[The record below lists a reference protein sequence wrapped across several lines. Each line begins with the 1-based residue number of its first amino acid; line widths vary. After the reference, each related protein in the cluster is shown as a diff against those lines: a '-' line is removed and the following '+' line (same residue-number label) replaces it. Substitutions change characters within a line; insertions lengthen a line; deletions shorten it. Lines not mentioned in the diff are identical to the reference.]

1 MKLEKEEYFSDDCI
15 VEDNLYLG
23 IKDMIICPLCNKI
36 LKEPYMC
43 SECQN
48 VYCKKCLEDYSNL
61 KKCPKDEKNTKFI
74 HSIAKNDLLSKLKY
88 KCKNCLK
95 EVVQTDIKAHLES
108 NCESNNNNYESEK
121 TLAEIIQTKKE
132 LIKLSK
138 EEMKGKKI
146 DKNIT
151 SKYIF
156 KLFCFLKY
164 SYNFR
169 SFWSREN
176 LSYWKV
182 RKKYFIFI
190 III

>member
-1 MKLEKEEYFSDDCI
+1 M
-15 VEDNLYLG
+15 
-23 IKDMIICPLCNKI
+23 
-36 LKEPYMC
+36 
-43 SECQN
+43 
-48 VYCKKCLEDYSNL
+48 
-61 KKCPKDEKNTKFI
+61 
-74 HSIAKNDLLSKLKY
+74 
-88 KCKNCLK
+88 K